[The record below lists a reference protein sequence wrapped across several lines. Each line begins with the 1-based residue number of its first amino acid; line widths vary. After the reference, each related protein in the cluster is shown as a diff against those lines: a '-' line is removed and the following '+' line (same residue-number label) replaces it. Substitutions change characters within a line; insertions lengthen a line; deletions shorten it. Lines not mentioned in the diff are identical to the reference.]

1 MRFGSTK
8 LFTKKYIRFGQ
19 YAAFTAG
26 VVHALFFIIFQILE
40 ITPLAFVN
48 IFSITIYALCLKE
61 LSTSIKTNDYTLIGW
76 LVYIELMGHAIIASI
91 YVGTYSGFHYYIILL
106 SAVPFLTFSDSKT
119 VKILKVT
126 LIISVFVFLEIGLEN
141 YTPIFVI
148 EESYLTDLRFFNVS
162 AFVSCTIIISLIYA
176 QLTFE
181 IRQQLEYASTT
192 DQLTGLYNR
201 RLFIHLAE
209 IELSTIQRRSSYLSL
224 ILLDVDNFKKI
235 NDQYGHK
242 CGDEALTH
250 VADILRQT
258 VRPND
263 ILSRWGG
270 EEFIVLLPNTDIES
284 AALVAERLRL
294 GIATQTFECEGKN
307 YNLTVTLGLT
317 ANNDRGETLDDLI
330 EQADHALYL
339 GKAYG
344 KNQYVISN
352 QT

>member
-1 MRFGSTK
+1 MRNGSTK
-8 LFTKKYIRFGQ
+8 LFIKKYIRFGQ
-19 YAAFTAG
+19 YAAFAAG
-26 VVHALFFIIFQILE
+26 TGHALFFIVFQILGV
-40 ITPLAFVN
+40 TPLVFVN
-48 IFSITIYALCLKE
+48 IFSVTIYALCVKE

-106 SAVPFLTFSDSKT
+106 SAVPFLTFSDSNA
-119 VKILKVT
+119 VKIFKIT
-126 LIISVFVFLEIGLEN
+126 LVISVFVFLELALED
-141 YTPIFVI
+141 YSPIYI
-148 EESYLTDLRFFNVS
+148 IADSYLTGLRVFNVTT
-162 AFVSCTIIISLIYA
+162 FVSGTIIVSIVYA

-201 RLFIHLAE
+201 RLFVHLAK
-209 IELSTIQRRSSYLSL
+209 IELSKIQRHSAYLSL
-224 ILLDVDNFKKI
+224 ILLDIDNFKKI

-242 CGDEALTH
+242 CGDEALTN
-250 VADILRQT
+250 VAEILRQT

-294 GIATQTFECEGKN
+294 GIATQTFQCEGKD

-317 ANNDRGETLDDLI
+317 ANNNRNESLDNLI
-330 EQADHALYL
+330 EKADHALYL

-352 QT
+352 HT